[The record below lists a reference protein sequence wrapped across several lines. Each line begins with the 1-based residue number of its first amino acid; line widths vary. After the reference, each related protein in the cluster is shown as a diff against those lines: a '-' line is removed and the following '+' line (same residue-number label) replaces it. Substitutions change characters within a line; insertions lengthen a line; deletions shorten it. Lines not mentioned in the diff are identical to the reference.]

1 LDLKLEINAGMIR
14 SGENEIRDALSADKL
29 RAGLD
34 SAVIGRDIVVV
45 DETTST
51 NDSVLERAIPTAPE
65 GLVVFAERQTAGRG
79 QRNNSWESA
88 AGKGLWFSILL
99 RPKIDIGASSQLA
112 EWAARTVADTIS
124 KEFEIQATV
133 KLPND
138 VVVAGKKIAGVLIE
152 MRAQKNAPHIAIV
165 GVGVNVNHH
174 AEDFSED
181 VRGRA
186 ISLAMALEKEV
197 DRHRFAAAL
206 LQNLDASYQEIFC
219 GGSSSPLLDAKNNAP
234 SALN

>member
-1 LDLKLEINAGMIR
+1 MTSFE
-14 SGENEIRDALSADKL
+14 ALTADKL
-29 RAGLD
+29 RAELD
-34 SAVIGRDIVVV
+34 SAIIGRDIVVL

-51 NDSVLERAIPTAPE
+51 NDSVLERTSPTTAE

-88 AGKGLWFSILL
+88 TGKGLWFSILL
-99 RPKIDIGASSQLA
+99 RPKIDIGASPQLA

-124 KEFEIQATV
+124 KKFALQATV

-138 VVVAGKKIAGVLIE
+138 VIVSGKKIAGILVE

-165 GVGVNVNHH
+165 GIGMNVNHR

-181 VRGRA
+181 LRARA
-186 ISLAMALEKEV
+186 ISLAMALDRDV
-197 DRHRFAAAL
+197 DRHQFAVAL
-206 LQNLDASYQEIFC
+206 LRKLDRSYRGAF
-219 GGSSSPLLDAKNNAP
+219 AR
-234 SALN
+234 